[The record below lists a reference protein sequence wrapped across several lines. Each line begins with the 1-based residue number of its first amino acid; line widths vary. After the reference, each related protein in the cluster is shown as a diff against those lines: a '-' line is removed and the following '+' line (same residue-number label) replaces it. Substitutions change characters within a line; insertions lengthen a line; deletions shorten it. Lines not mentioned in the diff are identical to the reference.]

1 MFHPSTQ
8 PREVELH
15 GTLEYTY
22 KTDSPVGPRSQ
33 MRPQC
38 PYSQAPVL
46 DASGRLRRIKR
57 GEKEGEG
64 RREERSK
71 KARGGEGCVCQEVS
85 TR

>member
-8 PREVELH
+8 PRKVELH

-33 MRPQC
+33 MCPQC
-38 PYSQAPVL
+38 PYEQAPVL

-57 GEKEGEG
+57 GEEEGEG
-64 RREERSK
+64 EKRRE
-71 KARGGEGCVCQEVS
+71 
-85 TR
+85 T